1 MDAVFQEKEQEVQA
15 QRRRLLAA
23 WQVNL
28 VHLSERL
35 RDDTLL
41 EVLEVQTRRVLLLTK
56 ERIVYCHARISAD
69 GTAVCRVLWQV
80 RVRDVTNI
88 LSASMSFFYA
98 CHAMKSCTCLAA
110 LLGGQVLQHQW
121 ERSSRFACD
130 KQLD

>member
-15 QRRRLLAA
+15 QRRRLAA
-23 WQVNL
+23 WQANL

-88 LSASMSFFYA
+88 LSASLSSAYA
-98 CHAMKSCTCLAA
+98 
-110 LLGGQVLQHQW
+110 
-121 ERSSRFACD
+121 
-130 KQLD
+130 